1 MGIAAVATGRS
12 LPQLNRQYWE
22 IQGPRGIL
30 TARPVDPR
38 RDDMDANRPP
48 DDCDLVTAVLADDGE
63 RYRDLVERHQGSTA
77 ALLWRFTR
85 DRTTLEELVQ
95 ETFVEAYLSLRS
107 FRAGGSFP
115 AWLRTIAIRTGYR
128 HWTTLAGRR
137 AGRETPIEGLEET
150 LTNPAP
156 ADPGR
161 AAELLHALL
170 ARLAPADR
178 LVLTLHHLEGRSV
191 EEIAQDA
198 GWTKVG
204 VRVRLHRARRRLAK
218 VAADA

>member
-1 MGIAAVATGRS
+1 
-12 LPQLNRQYWE
+12 
-22 IQGPRGIL
+22 
-30 TARPVDPR
+30 
-38 RDDMDANRPP
+38 MDATRPP
-48 DDCDLVTAVLADDGE
+48 DDSDLVTSVLAGDGD
-63 RYRDLVERHQGSTA
+63 RYRDLVERHQGRVA

-85 DRTTLEELVQ
+85 DRGTLEDLVQ
-95 ETFVEAYLSLRS
+95 ETFVEAYLGLRS

-115 AWLRTIAIRTGYR
+115 AWLRTIAVRTGYR
-128 HWTTLAGRR
+128 HWTALAGKR

-150 LTNPAP
+150 LADPAP

-204 VRVRLHRARRRLAK
+204 VRVRLHRARGRLTQIAQE
-218 VAADA
+218 AGGRL